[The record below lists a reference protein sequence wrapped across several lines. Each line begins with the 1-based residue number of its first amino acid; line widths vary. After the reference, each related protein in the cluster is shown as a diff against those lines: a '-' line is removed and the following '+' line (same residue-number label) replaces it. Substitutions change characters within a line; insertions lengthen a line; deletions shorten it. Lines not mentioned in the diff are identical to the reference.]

1 MFTLTKILSLFVY
14 PLSLGLFFV
23 GLSLWGQLRGNRAA
37 AGLYTFLALGI
48 LYFPS
53 TQFGVNTFAA
63 PLEARYPAFSPEELP
78 DGDIIVVLGGGIEA
92 EGKFGRWA
100 DLNEAGDR
108 VLMGAELWQAKK
120 AQRVIVSGGKTQGST
135 SDAARMRDLLVRLGV
150 SESAITLEEESLT
163 TQSNAEQVAK
173 LEGGSNQHLLLVTS
187 SLHMRRA
194 VALFTAQGFKVTA
207 APTDHRVHKYP
218 GAVPGWMPTIEH
230 LSTSTAAIHEWVGF
244 WVYDKMGRFDPVDT
258 VDSSSD
264 QQ

>member
-53 TQFGVNTFAA
+53 TQFGVNTVAA
-63 PLEARYPAFSPEELP
+63 PLEARYPAFSPEELL

-92 EGKFGRWA
+92 EGKFGRWG
-100 DLNEAGDR
+100 DLNDAADR
-108 VLMGAELWQAKK
+108 VFAGAELWK
-120 AQRVIVSGGKTQGST
+120 ANKAPRVIVSGGAIRGTVT
-135 SDAARMRDLLVRLGV
+135 SASRASDLLQRLGV
-150 SESAITLEEESLT
+150 SSSVILLEESSFT
-163 TQSNAEQVAK
+163 TQEEAVAIAK
-173 LEGGSNQHLLLVTS
+173 VANGSQHTLLVTS

-207 APTDHRVHKYP
+207 APTDHRVHRYP
-218 GAVPGWMPTIEH
+218 HAIPGWMPTVEH

-264 QQ
+264 QR

>member
-1 MFTLTKILSLFVY
+1 MFTLTKLLSLFVY

-92 EGKFGRWA
+92 QGKFGRWG
-100 DLNEAGDR
+100 DLNDAADR
-108 VLMGAELWQAKK
+108 VFAGAELWK
-120 AQRVIVSGGKTQGST
+120 ANKAPRVIVSGGAIRGTVT
-135 SDAARMRDLLVRLGV
+135 SASRASDLLQRLGV
-150 SESAITLEEESLT
+150 SSSVILLEESSFT
-163 TQSNAEQVAK
+163 TQEEAVAIAK
-173 LEGGSNQHLLLVTS
+173 VANGSQHILLVTS

-207 APTDHRVHKYP
+207 VPTDHRVHKYP

-244 WVYDKMGRFDPVDT
+244 WVYHKMGRFDPVDT

-264 QQ
+264 QK

>member
-14 PLSLGLFFV
+14 PVSLGLWFI

-63 PLEARYPAFSPEELP
+63 PLEARYPAFAPEELP
-78 DGDIIVVLGGGIEA
+78 NGDVIVVLGGGIEA
-92 EGKFGRWA
+92 EGKFGRWG
-100 DLNEAGDR
+100 DLNDAADR
-108 VLMGAELWQAKK
+108 VFAGAELLK
-120 AQRVIVSGGKTQGST
+120 ANKAPRVIVSGGAIRGPVTAASRA
-135 SDAARMRDLLVRLGV
+135 SDVLKRLGV
-150 SESAITLEEESLT
+150 PSSAILLEESSLT
-163 TQSNAEQVAK
+163 TQEEAVAIAK
-173 LEGGSNQHLLLVTS
+173 LANGSKHILLVTS

-207 APTDHRVHKYP
+207 VPTDHRVHKYP
-218 GAVPGWMPTIEH
+218 SPVPGWMPTIEP
-230 LSTSTAAIHEWVGF
+230 LSTSTAAIHEWVGY
-244 WVYDKMGRFDPVDT
+244 WVYDKMGRFDPVEP